1 MKLYIKSLIIIF
13 FLFSASMVKA
23 SGDENATEINWLSI
37 EEAQIKGQNEPRS
50 VFVDVYTDWCGW
62 CKKMDKSTFQDAE
75 VVKYVNEN
83 YYAVKLDA
91 ESNNIVTFNGV
102 DLTEREL
109 ARAFRVSGYPTIVII
124 DETFQ
129 QITPLPGYKQAAEFK
144 NVLMQFDN

>member
-1 MKLYIKSLIIIF
+1 MRMTIKTLIFIF
-13 FLFSASMVKA
+13 FYTSTTMVMGN
-23 SGDENATEINWLSI
+23 GDDKATEINWLTI
-37 EEAQIKGQNEPRS
+37 EEAQRLGQQEPRS

-62 CKKMDKSTFQDAE
+62 CKKMDKSTFQDAD

-91 ESNNIVTFNGV
+91 ESNNKVTFNGV
-102 DLTEREL
+102 ELTEREL
-109 ARAFRVSGYPTIVII
+109 ARAFRVKGYPTIVMI

-144 NVLMQFDN
+144 NVLMQFNN

>member
-1 MKLYIKSLIIIF
+1 MNLSYKTLILVF
-13 FLFSASMVKA
+13 FFASPVLVKA
-23 SGDENATEINWLSI
+23 NGDEQNDKINWLTI
-37 EEAQIKGQNEPRS
+37 EEAQKLGKTEPRS

-91 ESNNIVTFNGV
+91 EGNDKVTFNGV
-102 DLTEREL
+102 ALTEREL
-109 ARAFRVSGYPTIVII
+109 ARAFRVNGYPTMVFI

-144 NVLMQFDN
+144 KVLMQFNK

>member
-1 MKLYIKSLIIIF
+1 
-13 FLFSASMVKA
+13 MVKA